1 MSSADPV
8 ATLLADLDR
17 PAAPRVEFVDELGR
31 RLRRELDAPRSDG
44 FAITYR
50 LARRPRLRLV
60 LVVLAWFVVLA
71 GIATATYFL
80 VHASRTHE
88 PRAGALTFF
97 VRQKPAGGLDTAAA
111 IVSIEPDGSR
121 QTVWR
126 CPNKQFCGDPTSVA
140 WSHDGRR
147 VAITLV
153 EYGAR
158 SPYPALHIIDPAART
173 DRSILPRVP
182 QHAPG
187 EPLKVYKARVDA
199 AARPFGCF
207 IPETVAWSPDGKRLA
222 YACGEYEIDGTGN
235 SNPSVWLVNADGSSP
250 RRLRT
255 GTVGAAWPSWSPDG
269 RRIAFST
276 SDAPEQGSRIYVIDV
291 DGTHR
296 HLVANGVGPV
306 WSPRGDVIA
315 YRSSCG
321 VVRLVTP
328 TGKDATHGATNGCPG
343 IGPPGWPVWSPDGR
357 TIAIATDRGHGLYEV
372 RSDGTDLRQI
382 TSTSILAVA
391 HAVIRPAWRPEPARS
406 GQSRTTKEPNL

>member
-1 MSSADPV
+1 MSATDPV

-17 PAAPRVEFVDELGR
+17 PAVPRAEFVEELRGR
-31 RLRRELDAPRSDG
+31 LGRELDAPRSRG
-44 FAITYR
+44 FVMTR
-50 LARRPRLRLV
+50 LLARRSRLRFV
-60 LVVLAWFVVLA
+60 LVVVVLFILLV
-71 GIATATYFL
+71 GIAAATYLL
-80 VHASRTHE
+80 VRTAGNGSHK
-88 PRAGALTFF
+88 GALTFF
-97 VRQKPAGGLDTAAA
+97 ALQAQTSGADRAAA

-121 QTVWR
+121 RTVWR
-126 CPNKQFCGDPTSVA
+126 CPHDRFCGDPTSVA

-147 VAITLV
+147 LAITLV
-153 EYGAR
+153 EYGAH
-158 SPYPALHIIDPAART
+158 SPYPALHIVDPAART

-182 QHAPG
+182 RHVPG
-187 EPLKVYKARVDA
+187 EPLKVFEARVA
-199 AARPFGCF
+199 AAVGRFGCF
-207 IPETVAWSPDGKRLA
+207 IPEAVAWSPDGSMLA
-222 YACGEYEIDGTGN
+222 YACGDYEIDGTGN

-306 WSPRGDVIA
+306 WSPRGSTIA

-357 TIAIATDRGHGLYEV
+357 TIAIATDDGHGLYEV
-372 RSDGTDLRQI
+372 RSDGTDLRQV